1 MNRDMKTFK
10 TVTDI
15 KTERE
20 LQRSNSVV
28 YSLLGVLLGELDR
41 LPIPRSQ
48 EPSEDQIYSVLK
60 KLYDGAEYCA
70 SKDLSEESKIEYTY
84 LKDYIK
90 TQLTDGEIRTIIMG
104 LMIRSDIQY
113 NMGLVMKY
121 FKENYPNQYDG
132 KLVSQIAKEML
143 K

>member
-1 MNRDMKTFK
+1 MKTFK
-10 TVTDI
+10 TVADI

-48 EPSEDQIYSVLK
+48 EPSEDQIYGVLK

-70 SKDLSEESKIEYTY
+70 AKDLSEESKVEYAY

-90 TQLTDGEIRTIIMG
+90 KQMTEEEIRTIIAG
-104 LMIRSDIQY
+104 LMVRSDIKY

-132 KLVSQIAKEML
+132 KLVSNVAKEML

>member
-1 MNRDMKTFK
+1 MKTFK
-10 TVTDI
+10 TIQEI

-20 LQRSNSVV
+20 QQRSNPVI

-48 EPSEDQIYSVLK
+48 TPSEDQIYGVLK
-60 KLYDGAEYCA
+60 KLYDGAEFCA
-70 SKDLSEESKIEYTY
+70 TKDLSEESKVEYAY

-90 TQLTDGEIRTIIMG
+90 AQLTEEEIRTIIAG
-104 LMIRSDIQY
+104 LMVRSDIKY

-132 KLVSQIAKEML
+132 KLVSNVTKEML

>member
-1 MNRDMKTFK
+1 MKTFK
-10 TVTDI
+10 TVAEI

-20 LQRSNSVV
+20 LQRSNSVI

-48 EPSEDQIYSVLK
+48 EPSEDQIYGVLK
-60 KLYDGAEYCA
+60 KLYDGAEFCA
-70 SKDLSEESKIEYTY
+70 ERDLSEESKIEYTY

-90 TQLTDGEIRTIIMG
+90 AQLTE
-104 LMIRSDIQY
+104 SDIRFEIEDLMLSKGC
-113 NMGLVMKY
+113 NIGMIMKH
-121 FKENYPNQYDG
+121 FKEWYPGQYDG